1 MFNPTRDQARRFL
14 FDTWAKQKQSAPLT
28 DLEKIALAV
37 LVRHPEYH
45 TIVDAPERYADLDY
59 LPEFGET
66 NPFLHMNM
74 HLAIEEQLSI
84 NQPHGVRELYQALC
98 QQTGD
103 EHRAQHEMMDCLA
116 EMIWQAQRS
125 GTGPDGG
132 LYLAC
137 MRGKAGMPDP
147 MAG

>member
-1 MFNPTRDQARRFL
+1 MFNPSRDQARRFL
-14 FDTWAKQKQSAPLT
+14 FDTWSKQKQAAPLT
-28 DLEKIALAV
+28 DLEKIAMAV

-45 TIVDAPERYADLDY
+45 RIVDAPDRYLEQDY

-84 NQPHGVRELYQALC
+84 NQPHGVRELYQSLC
-98 QQTGD
+98 EHTGD
-103 EHRAQHEMMDCLA
+103 EHTAQHEMMDCLA

-125 GTGPDGG
+125 GTGPDGN

-137 MRGKAGMPDP
+137 MRRKAGKPE
-147 MAG
+147 AG

>member
-1 MFNPTRDQARRFL
+1 MFNPSRDQARQFL

-37 LVRHPEYH
+37 LTRHPEYH
-45 TIVDAPERYADLDY
+45 RIVDAPERYLDQDY

-84 NQPHGVRELYQALC
+84 DQPRGVRDLYLALC
-98 QQTGD
+98 QHTGD
-103 EHRAQHEMMDCLA
+103 EHSAQHEMMDCLA

-137 MRGKAGMPDP
+137 MKRKAGL
-147 MAG
+147 AEE

>member
-1 MFNPTRDQARRFL
+1 MFNPSRDQARRFL
-14 FDTWAKQKQSAPLT
+14 FDAWAKHKQNAALT
-28 DLEKIALAV
+28 DLEKIAVGV
-37 LVRHPEYH
+37 LLRHPEYH
-45 TIVDAPERYADLDY
+45 RIVDHPERYSDQDY

-84 NQPHGVRELYQALC
+84 DQPHGVRELYRALC
-98 QQTGD
+98 VQTGD
-103 EHRAQHEMMDCLA
+103 EHSAQHEMMDCLA
-116 EMIWQAQRS
+116 EMIWQAQRN

-137 MRGKAGMPDP
+137 MRRKAGQPPTGD
-147 MAG
+147 

>member
-1 MFNPTRDQARRFL
+1 MFNPSRDQARQFL
-14 FDTWAKQKQSAPLT
+14 FDTWAKQKAGAPLT
-28 DLEKIALAV
+28 DLEKIALMV
-37 LVRHPEYH
+37 ISLHGEYH
-45 TIVDAPERYADLDY
+45 GLLDQPERYLGRDY

-84 NQPHGVRELYQALC
+84 DQPRGVRELYRSLC
-98 QQTGD
+98 EATGD
-103 EHRAQHEMMDCLA
+103 EHTAQHEMMDCLA

-137 MRGKAGMPDP
+137 MRRKAGLPE
-147 MAG
+147 AER

>member
-1 MFNPTRDQARRFL
+1 MFNPSRDQARRFL
-14 FDTWAKQKQSAPLT
+14 FDTWAKHKQNAPLT
-28 DLEKIALAV
+28 DLERMAFAV
-37 LVRHPEYH
+37 LARHPEYQV
-45 TIVDAPERYADLDY
+45 IVDTPDRYLDKDY

-84 NQPHGVRELYQALC
+84 DQPTGVRDLYRRLC
-98 QQTGD
+98 EYTGD
-103 EHRAQHEMMDCLA
+103 EHSAQHEMMDCLA

-125 GTGPDGG
+125 GTGPDGS

-137 MRGKAGMPDP
+137 MRRKAGL
-147 MAG
+147 AEN